1 MATIT
6 ICVSEDEKKFL
17 EYMSEFLGVSLSKLM
32 KDYTIDEL
40 EDIYDSKVGEIAF
53 KEYQKSSNDT
63 VSIEEVMKQWKVK

>member
-6 ICVSEDEKKFL
+6 ICVSDDEKKFL
-17 EYMSEFLGVSLSKLM
+17 EYMSEFLGISLSKLI

-40 EDIYDSKVGEIAF
+40 EDIYDSKVGDIAF